1 MVMERLSSTEWSGSG
16 SVRAIGSV
24 KTLRAS
30 SNETPC
36 FLRLDA
42 ALFGSHR

>member
-1 MVMERLSSTEWSGSG
+1 MVMERFSSTEWSGSG
-16 SVRAIGSV
+16 SVKASGSV

-36 FLRLDA
+36 FLRFDA
-42 ALFGSHR
+42 AFFGSHR